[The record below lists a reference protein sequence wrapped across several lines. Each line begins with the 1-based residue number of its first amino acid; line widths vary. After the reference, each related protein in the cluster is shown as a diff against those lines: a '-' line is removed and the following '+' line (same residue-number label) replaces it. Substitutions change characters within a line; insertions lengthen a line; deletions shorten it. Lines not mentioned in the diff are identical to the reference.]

1 MSQPTVLYDVPGPKT
16 RRRHLLWGAVGGLV
30 VLAALGWIIY
40 KLNASEQFEKEKWE
54 PFTKEG
60 IWEHTFIPGI
70 VTTLKTAAV
79 SIVLAV
85 VFGAI
90 LCAGRLSDHRIVRM
104 PMVVVIE
111 FFRAVPVV
119 LMLLFLLIA
128 FGDHIGDMWLVVIGL
143 TLYNGAVLSETFR
156 AGIASV
162 PRGQSEAAYSLGL
175 RKGQVMSL
183 VLIPQAVRAMLPAI
197 ISQCV
202 VTLKDTSLGYIISYQ
217 ELVHRSK
224 GLWEFYNNTIPT
236 AIVLATMYIIMNS
249 LLSMLATWLESR
261 QRRRGGATVDRTQI
275 DVGQA
280 VGPAPR
286 V

>member
-16 RRRHLLWGAVGGLV
+16 RRRHLLWGIVGAVI
-30 VLAALGWIIY
+30 VLAVLGWIVY
-40 KLNASEQFEKEKWE
+40 QLNASEQFEKEKWE

-60 IWEHTFIPGI
+60 IWENTFIPGI
-70 VTTLKTAAV
+70 TTTLKTAAF

-85 VFGAI
+85 LFGAV
-90 LCAGRLSDHRIVRM
+90 LCSGRLSDHVIVRV
-104 PMVVVIE
+104 PAVIVIE

-119 LMLLFLLIA
+119 LMLIFLLIA
-128 FGDHIGDMWLVVIGL
+128 FGDTLDDMWLVVIGL
-143 TLYNGAVLSETFR
+143 TVYNGAVLSEIFR

-175 RKGQVMSL
+175 RKGQVMAL

-236 AIVLATMYIIMNS
+236 AIVLATMYIIINS
-249 LLSMLATWLESR
+249 LLSMLATWLEGR
-261 QRRRGGATVDRTQI
+261 QRRRGGTTVDRTQI